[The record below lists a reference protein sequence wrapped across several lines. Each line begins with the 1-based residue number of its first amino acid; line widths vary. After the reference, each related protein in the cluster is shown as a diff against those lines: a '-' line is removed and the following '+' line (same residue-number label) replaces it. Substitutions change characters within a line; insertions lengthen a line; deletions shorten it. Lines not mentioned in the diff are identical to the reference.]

1 MKITREFQPFLVCN
15 RWILLAQK
23 CLIMVRLYEGIQIF
37 KLLLVDI
44 TGIVKV

>member
-1 MKITREFQPFLVCN
+1 MKITPEFQP
-15 RWILLAQK
+15 ILLPRK

-44 TGIVKV
+44 IGIVKA